1 MPNRRLRTLAGFAVA
16 LAACLAAPARA
27 EVKAA
32 TPDAFQLLFV
42 ERVAAP
48 PAAVYQA
55 IGQIERWWSGEHTYS
70 GIASNLSFALQAGAC
85 FCERWQDNAVEHGR
99 AVMLMRDQVVR
110 LSAAL
115 GPLQNKAVNGVLTF
129 LLKADEGGTSLTVGY
144 RVNGSSASALDKD
157 AAAVDA
163 VLATQVQRL
172 RRYVETGK
180 PAA

>member
-1 MPNRRLRTLAGFAVA
+1 
-16 LAACLAAPARA
+16 
-27 EVKAA
+27 
-32 TPDAFQLLFV
+32 
-42 ERVAAP
+42 
-48 PAAVYQA
+48 
-55 IGQIERWWSGEHTYS
+55 
-70 GIASNLSFALQAGAC
+70 
-85 FCERWQDNAVEHGR
+85 
-99 AVMLMRDQVVR
+99 MLMRDQVVR

-172 RRYVETGK
+172 KRYVETGK

>member
-1 MPNRRLRTLAGFAVA
+1 MMLRRLRTLAGIA
-16 LAACLAAPARA
+16 LAFAACLAGPVRG

-32 TPDAFQLLFV
+32 SPDAFQLLFA

-48 PAAVYQA
+48 PSAVYQA
-55 IGQIERWWSGEHTYS
+55 IGQIGRWWSGEHTYS
-70 GIASNLSFALQAGAC
+70 GDAANLSFALQAGAC

-99 AVMLMRDQVVR
+99 AVLLMRDQAVR

-129 LLKADEGGTSLTVGY
+129 LLKAEEGGTSLTVGY
-144 RVNGSSASALDKD
+144 RVNGSSVSALDKD
-157 AAAVDA
+157 AAAVDG

-172 RRYVETGK
+172 KSYVETGK
-180 PAA
+180 PAR